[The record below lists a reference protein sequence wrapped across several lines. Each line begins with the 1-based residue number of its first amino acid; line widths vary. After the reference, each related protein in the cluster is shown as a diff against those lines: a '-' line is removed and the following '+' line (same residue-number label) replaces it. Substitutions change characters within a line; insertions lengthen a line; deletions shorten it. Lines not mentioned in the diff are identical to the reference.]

1 MKKINIIIPIFNE
14 EENIEGIYNAI
25 KKILTDQNV
34 EIIFVDDGSNDNSLK
49 IINNLSIKNKDIKYI
64 AFSRN
69 FGHQI
74 ALTAGIDAADG
85 DIIIMMD
92 ADFQHPV
99 ELLPKMLDKYKEGFD
114 VIQMVKINQGKRN
127 FLIRIYTSIF
137 YYLFRKFSDL
147 NLSNNVSDF
156 RLISKKVAIQLKKV
170 NERERFIRGL
180 VQWVGFKYTELNY
193 LPKERIYGK
202 SKYNFIQLLKLASF
216 GIFSFST
223 LPLKLSLYIG
233 LIMSLLSFLFG
244 LFAIIKKLTTPE
256 NIPIGYTDLIVFIT
270 FIGGIQL
277 VFLGLIGLYIGK
289 IFEQVRKRPLYI
301 IKEKN

>member
-114 VIQMVKINQGKRN
+114 VIQMVKINQGKRKTTW
-127 FLIRIYTSIF
+127 LCP
-137 YYLFRKFSDL
+137 FRDERAEGRPFS
-147 NLSNNVSDF
+147 
-156 RLISKKVAIQLKKV
+156 
-170 NERERFIRGL
+170 
-180 VQWVGFKYTELNY
+180 
-193 LPKERIYGK
+193 K
-202 SKYNFIQLLKLASF
+202 S
-216 GIFSFST
+216 
-223 LPLKLSLYIG
+223 
-233 LIMSLLSFLFG
+233 
-244 LFAIIKKLTTPE
+244 
-256 NIPIGYTDLIVFIT
+256 
-270 FIGGIQL
+270 
-277 VFLGLIGLYIGK
+277 
-289 IFEQVRKRPLYI
+289 
-301 IKEKN
+301 